1 MINHKNSM
9 KYIAGIFTLAAGL
22 IFFLPAEIYAANSYN
37 SYNLKQ
43 NYTVPTTGTTSPQ
56 ILSLAPSPAVLVEGK
71 RKNAVIVVDLA
82 TNILYK
88 YDKKGKPEIAYSV
101 ASGKKSTPT
110 SVGVRLVSHVE
121 SYPYKTAPPLTNRRK
136 KPSAFGPNVI
146 ILTMYDAR
154 TGLKWNNSEYIHG
167 TDDPESLGKYSS
179 HGCIRMD
186 NDVIIKLSGQV
197 KRGDVIVMKR

>member
-1 MINHKNSM
+1 M
-9 KYIAGIFTLAAGL
+9 KYIAGIFTLATGL

-88 YDKKGKPEIAYSV
+88 YDKKVY
-101 ASGKKSTPT
+101 
-110 SVGVRLVSHVE
+110 
-121 SYPYKTAPPLTNRRK
+121 
-136 KPSAFGPNVI
+136 
-146 ILTMYDAR
+146 
-154 TGLKWNNSEYIHG
+154 
-167 TDDPESLGKYSS
+167 
-179 HGCIRMD
+179 MD
-186 NDVIIKLSGQV
+186 KEE
-197 KRGDVIVMKR
+197 KEHF